1 MLRTIDR
8 SHIALA
14 FSVAACVVAVANPAL
29 AQVAGLGATERA
41 AEVDTDERPFLLS
54 LGIGP
59 TVVFSNTLTRCADP
73 FSPCTSQTGT
83 GFLVSLDVGGHLARV
98 DEHPG
103 LFLAGSAAFTPGP
116 VFGGRFGARLGFDIQ
131 IARFED
137 PDVSLLVT
145 PSILA
150 GIALADQLGFLVAL
164 EVAGDVRVVLL
175 DGHLG
180 IWVRPIGSDMQFLQY
195 FTWRWDFLAGAE
207 LRL

>member
-1 MLRTIDR
+1 M
-8 SHIALA
+8 A
-14 FSVAACVVAVANPAL
+14 FHVRGRLVVAVCTTAL
-29 AQVAGLGATERA
+29 IALTSSAAAQVAGLGATERA
-41 AEVDTDERPFLLS
+41 ASIDTGERPFLLS

-59 TVVFSNTLTRCADP
+59 TVVFSNTWHRCTDP
-73 FSPCTSQTGT
+73 FSPCESQTGT
-83 GFLVSLDVGGHLARV
+83 GFLVSLDVGGHLTRV

-103 LFLAGSAAFTPGP
+103 LVLAGSAAFTPGP

-137 PDVSLLVT
+137 ADVSLLVT

-150 GIALADQLGFLVAL
+150 GIALADQLGLLVAL

-175 DGHLG
+175 DGHFG

-195 FTWRWDFLAGAE
+195 FTWRWDFMAGAE